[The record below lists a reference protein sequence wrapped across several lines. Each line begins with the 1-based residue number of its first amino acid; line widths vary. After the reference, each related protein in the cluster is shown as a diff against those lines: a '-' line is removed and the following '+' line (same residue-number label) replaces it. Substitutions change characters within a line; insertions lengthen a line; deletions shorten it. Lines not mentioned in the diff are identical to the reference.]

1 MKHTIQNISRR
12 PLTIICNSGKAIHMA
27 PDYCCE
33 VNETDL
39 KANPMIKKMLDKKLI
54 RCADSKTETKL
65 SNKVRAKSA
74 FIEKKAEES
83 AKE

>member
-39 KANPMIKKMLDKKLI
+39 KVNPMIKKMLDKKLI
-54 RCADSKTETKL
+54 RCTDSKTETRL
-65 SNKVRAKSA
+65 SSKVSAKSA
-74 FIEKKAEES
+74 FVEKKAKET